1 MGLVDSYSSVKNT
14 KLIYRFQSPFA
25 NMPCRA
31 QDIDMFVPTEYRTNA
46 LISDKLNVIKVSGY
60 RKLQSDFWNLLS
72 LWLICYK

>member
-46 LISDKLNVIKVSGY
+46 LISDKLNVIKV
-60 RKLQSDFWNLLS
+60 
-72 LWLICYK
+72 